1 LIEKEVS
8 RLKSFYKT
16 LQFDRAGFL
25 DTILDAL
32 PEAVIVIG
40 IDAKIIAVNPA
51 GLEMLGVSSLADLP
65 KGGLLSLI
73 AQNSIVTFQRHFDRI
88 AAGEPHAP
96 DQHLLVDVQT
106 KDGMHRAVECQMVP
120 LKSRD
125 GIVEGVIC
133 TGRDVTKR
141 EVNLQ
146 PLTDNAALLSA
157 ILETVPDA
165 MVVIDEHGLITSCSA
180 TAEML
185 FGYSA
190 RELLGK
196 NVSLLMPEPYSS
208 AHDGYIRRYR
218 DTGEKRIIGNGR
230 TIEGR
235 RKDGSI
241 FPIALSI
248 GEARTNSH
256 RAFTGF
262 IHDLTEKNEAEVRLQ
277 EVQAELLHASRL
289 SAAGTLA
296 SALAHELN
304 QPLTAIANYV
314 ATGRDLAVQA
324 LPENSEIIQEA
335 LGEAAKE
342 ALRAGQIIRR
352 MRDFVSKG
360 ELQLQILPL
369 SELIDDATTLGLMGA
384 REKGVSWSI
393 EIEPGVDQVMA
404 DRVQVR
410 QVMVNL
416 IRNAIEAMEGQP
428 TRLLTIAARPHGVD
442 MMEIM
447 VADTGNGISEEM
459 QDQLFL
465 PFISTKARGMG
476 LGLSI
481 CRTIVEAHGG
491 QMTVESGANGGATF
505 KFTLL
510 CPPKETPHGD

>member
-1 LIEKEVS
+1 MS

-262 IHDLTEKNEAEVRLQ
+262 IHDLTEKNEAEARLQ

-324 LPENSEIIQEA
+324 LPENSGIIQEA

-447 VADTGNGISEEM
+447 VADTGHGISEEM

-491 QMTVESGANGGATF
+491 QMTVEAGANGGATF